1 MSYIHY
7 VVSYVIL
14 QRAFGHMTTTLAY
27 EFTKYFLYISYCS
40 VCVTLSTGYS
50 YIFKNNQEQQPLLT
64 RLDSIDFE
72 VDSDKEEDYVIIRNT
87 IEKKDY

>member
-1 MSYIHY
+1 MSYLHY

-14 QRAFGHMTTTLAY
+14 QRAFGHMTATLAY

-40 VCVTLSTGYS
+40 VCVTLSTGYA
-50 YIFKNNQEQQPLLT
+50 YLFTNNQEEYLLT

-72 VDSDKEEDYVIIRNT
+72 VDSDKEEDYVLIRKT
-87 IEKKDY
+87 IEKKDI